1 MALVLGFVGLIGWDV
16 RRCWGESYRL
26 EAWSW
31 WCDDVCGCVCICVEK
46 WGIEEEKGREGK
58 GRKENRR
65 GNERRGGQT
74 RKETTREPSRMCKKR
89 CVRKTFEK
97 TRKKNL
103 ASHQKP
109 LHMSENVR
117 HSVTFRIDTMAY
129 KHFITTTSSTTTTT
143 TSISRF
149 FSFSTSHRR
158 VIHSSIQLVGP
169 SVR

>member
-65 GNERRGGQT
+65 GDERRGGQT
-74 RKETTREPSRMCKKR
+74 RKEKTREPSRICKKG
-89 CVRKTFEK
+89 CVRETDKKTPK
-97 TRKKNL
+97 RISPHTI
-103 ASHQKP
+103 KP

-143 TSISRF
+143 TSRF
-149 FSFSTSHRR
+149 FSFSTSHRRR

-169 SVR
+169 SAR

>member
-1 MALVLGFVGLIGWDV
+1 MGWDEMGWEEGWV
-16 RRCWGESYRL
+16 AFYRL

-46 WGIEEEKGREGK
+46 GGIEEGKEREGE

-65 GNERRGGQT
+65 GEKRRGGQT
-74 RKETTREPSRMCKKR
+74 RKEKTREPSRICKKGCLR
-89 CVRKTFEK
+89 RLLRKPEK
-97 TRKKNL
+97 RISPHTI
-103 ASHQKP
+103 KP

-117 HSVTFRIDTMAY
+117 HSVPFRIDTMAY
-129 KHFITTTSSTTTTT
+129 KHFITTTSSSTTTTT
-143 TSISRF
+143 TTPISRF